1 MSHTQEYESMGCE
14 WKPEASLPMCFF
26 QHPGQPWELCFQMVV
41 TKGRGHFQALT
52 SL

>member
-1 MSHTQEYESMGCE
+1 M
-14 WKPEASLPMCFF
+14 EARDFF
-26 QHPGQPWELCFQMVV
+26 ASVLFPTPWAAMELCFQMVV